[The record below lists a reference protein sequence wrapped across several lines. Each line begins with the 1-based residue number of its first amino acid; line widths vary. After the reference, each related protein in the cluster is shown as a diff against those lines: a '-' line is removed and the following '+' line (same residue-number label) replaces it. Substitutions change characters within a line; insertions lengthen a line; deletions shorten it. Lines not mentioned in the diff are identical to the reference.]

1 MCDRTQSASIPLT
14 GNGRFALSTERG
26 AQVRNFVVA
35 SAISLGILAPTTN
48 VELLSQS
55 GSATAQSIEGVWKGV
70 SVVVTGAN
78 AYTIPNRL
86 PMMIIYTKRHYSVLA
101 QDSDGRQLPRQAPPP
116 SRHPANRPMRRKLPS
131 TNTGRRWSP
140 TQAPTN

>member
-1 MCDRTQSASIPLT
+1 M
-14 GNGRFALSTERG
+14 
-26 AQVRNFVVA
+26 RNFVVA
-35 SAISLGILAPTTN
+35 SAISLGLLASTTN

-55 GSATAQSIEGVWKGV
+55 GSATAQSIEGVWKGA

-86 PMMIIYTKRHYSVLA
+86 PMMMIYTKRHYSVLA
-101 QDSDGRQLPRQAPPP
+101 QDSDGRQLSRDRPHRL
-116 SRHPANRPMRRKLPS
+116 SRHLVNRPMLRKLLS